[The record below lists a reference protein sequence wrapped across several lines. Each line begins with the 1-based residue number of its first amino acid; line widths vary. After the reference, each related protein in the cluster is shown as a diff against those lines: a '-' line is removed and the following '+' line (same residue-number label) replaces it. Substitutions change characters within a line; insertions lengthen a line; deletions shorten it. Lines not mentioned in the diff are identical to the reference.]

1 LTSDIETAGS
11 LPFVEGFFHFDS
23 IDSTNTFAKS
33 LPSYPKNGMAVVCAD
48 KQTAGR
54 GQRQN
59 TFFSEVAGGLYASV
73 VCPISDLASHFTY
86 NRAVSLAIYDA
97 VKALA
102 PKSPLSIKW
111 PNDIYWGDRK
121 LCGILLETVP
131 AHPGVIVIGFG
142 INVNIARLDFPP
154 DIRGSATSVLIE
166 TRKRH
171 APGGLLCVI
180 LERFRQ
186 YLSVPAEA
194 AHMLYANRLYKMGAP
209 CAAGGNRGT
218 FAGVYPDGRMRL
230 QQGESEL
237 LLTTGPVR
245 FAKAGKRLSPR
256 P

>member
-1 LTSDIETAGS
+1 
-11 LPFVEGFFHFDS
+11 
-23 IDSTNTFAKS
+23 
-33 LPSYPKNGMAVVCAD
+33 
-48 KQTAGR
+48 
-54 GQRQN
+54 
-59 TFFSEVAGGLYASV
+59 LYASV